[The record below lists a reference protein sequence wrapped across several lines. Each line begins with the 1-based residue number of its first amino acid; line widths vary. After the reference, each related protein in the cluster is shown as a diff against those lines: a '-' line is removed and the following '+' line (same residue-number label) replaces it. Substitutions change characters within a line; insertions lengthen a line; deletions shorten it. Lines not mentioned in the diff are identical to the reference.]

1 MRRIIYI
8 IAMGAI
14 MTSSLWAQS
23 QDSLLTRQ
31 MELDRNFN
39 PTLLE
44 SNKINSL
51 PTLREP
57 VVQKANTNYS
67 TWNVNATPP
76 LEIAIPRAGTINTQ
90 IPYSKERGYIYLS
103 GGNYANI
110 DGVVGYRIL
119 DKEQDKLA
127 FNFFHNSTNGNINY
141 IQTIGED
148 KTKANVMNNMGEIKY
163 NHYFEKI
170 VLNTHA
176 SYLHSMYNYYGNTMG
191 DLPQLDGNNQQVGI
205 FNLNLGIDPTKNSQF
220 EYRGFVDFKY
230 FTNKYAQSFIDDP
243 LKGNQI
249 EAMVGF
255 KKPYG
260 TNDGGFGIDG
270 NILNAN
276 YSNKDLK
283 NYLLVAAKPYV
294 DFRGDNWQAK
304 LGADVLF
311 HILGKTQIR
320 VVPNVQLKYAPVY
333 LNIKGGYD
341 SNTFIDMFEES
352 RYVLPNS
359 IVTPSFSIVDIE
371 GGVEITNLK
380 GFRFDVFGGFK
391 QTTDEHFLVMQKDAE
406 SGLTREFLTP
416 LYNDLLHSHIGAR
429 IQSTIWSP
437 LNVALSLKKNFY
449 TMKDSND
456 NGSMEG
462 AKAWNKP
469 GFEADVR
476 AELSIIEGLKLTLN
490 YYLATDRWTYY
501 DDSNVK
507 MDNINDLNL
516 GAVYQ
521 ISNSFAVNLKANN
534 ILAQKYDIWYGHP
547 AQGMNVMGGFSFKF

>member
-1 MRRIIYI
+1 MKRIIYI
-8 IAMGAI
+8 IAVGAL
-14 MTSSLWAQS
+14 MTSALWAQS

-67 TWNVNATPP
+67 SWNVNATPP
-76 LEIAIPRAGTINTQ
+76 LEIAIPRPGTINTN
-90 IPYSKERGYIYLS
+90 IPFSKERGYIYAA

-110 DGVVGYRIL
+110 DGIVGYRIL
-119 DKEQDKLA
+119 DTDRDNLA
-127 FNFFHNSTNGNINY
+127 VNFFHNSTNGNINY
-141 IQTIGED
+141 IQTEGND
-148 KTKANVMNNMGEIKY
+148 KTKANVMNNIGQIRY
-163 NHYFEKI
+163 DHHFDKI
-170 VLNTHA
+170 VLNTQA
-176 SYLHSMYNYYGNTMG
+176 SYLHSMYNYYGNSMG
-191 DLPQLDGNNQQVGI
+191 EDDLFDGNNQQVGI
-205 FNLNLGIDPTKNSQF
+205 FNLNLGIEPTKNSSF
-220 EYRGFVDFKY
+220 EYRGLLDFKS
-230 FTNKYAQSFIDDP
+230 FTNKYGVDLLDDA

-255 KKPYG
+255 KKGYSG
-260 TNDGGFGIDG
+260 NGALGIDG
-270 NILNAN
+270 SILNSN
-276 YSNKDLK
+276 NNNKDLK
-283 NYLLVAAKPYV
+283 NYLLVGAKPYI
-294 DFRGDNWQAK
+294 DFQGDNWQAK

-311 HILGKTQIR
+311 HILGKTQVR

-352 RYVLPNS
+352 RYVIPNS
-359 IVTPSFSIVDIE
+359 IVKPSFSIVDID

-391 QTTDEHFLVMQKDAE
+391 QTTDEHFLVLDNSQ
-406 SGLTREFLTP
+406 FLTP
-416 LYNDLLHSHIGAR
+416 LYNDLSHSHVGAR
-429 IQSTIWSP
+429 IQTTIWNP
-437 LNVALSLKKNFY
+437 LNIALSLKKNFY
-449 TMKDSND
+449 TMKDNSSD
-456 NGSMEG
+456 DAIAD

-469 GFEADVR
+469 GFEVDVR
-476 AELSIIEGLKLTLN
+476 ADLAIIDGLNVTLN
-490 YYLATDRWTYY
+490 YYLAGDRWSYFN
-501 DDSNVK
+501 SENVK
-507 MDNINDLNL
+507 MDNINDLNV

-547 AQGMNVMGGFSFKF
+547 AQGFNVMGGFSFKF